1 MKLSLFAGMTVL
13 AVVSLLLGCG
23 GISGTP
29 VPQPPQ
35 EAAVAET
42 PTPTPTKPPSQ
53 TPTQLPATQPLP
65 TRTPTSIPESIL
77 PPTEIEKPT
86 APIPTPAQIVPAS
99 PAKPPESG
107 VKLEAAAR
115 RLGISVDALR
125 EALGPPPPDIGVAS
139 NKLGISVD
147 ALRRAMGL
155 PAPPEQPK
163 RPPSRPGGAFPN
175 LEAAARQLG
184 IGVEALREAL
194 GPPPPD
200 VPGASRKLGISPR
213 VLREALG
220 LPPKGR
226 GPGAGRREGMPS
238 PGATPMQ
245 PQPMATPV
253 APSAVPQPT
262 PAATATS
269 TPERTPAKSRV
280 VTGKYLMSFSSCETA
295 TTGCQDPRNHE
306 VYLAQSD
313 DGVSWSL
320 VPGWE
325 VYPGSV
331 PDVIRRGSTLY
342 VYDRQYVTKYD
353 LATDAQQ
360 VHWRG
365 PGGADPAKQVTV
377 EGLGQAGYVD
387 PSLILDDQGR
397 LVLFFMHGIIG
408 ADPAHCPPGEA
419 TCLKHFD
426 SATEVEGSDGKRFL
440 FDEGHRLTIAVGG
453 GDYRGASDP
462 DIFFDGSQYVLYISH
477 GAGTSVWTS
486 PTLRGVYIHTGDLSD
501 REGGV
506 PAGYFDTESGQYWTY
521 AHVNQGGVTVIRR
534 AVHTGL
540 TGMLAAGEW
549 SKVISAATL
558 GLSPT
563 RDTGS
568 PGIAINE

>member
-1 MKLSLFAGMTVL
+1 MDLEQTGQFGRSGQSINHPHSQTMAGGLSPNQRIYDLNDTATFGRSIGYDKRGPGSRSHSPRMP
-13 AVVSLLLGCG
+13 G
-23 GISGTP
+23 G
-29 VPQPPQ
+29 QPP
-35 EAAVAET
+35 
-42 PTPTPTKPPSQ
+42 
-53 TPTQLPATQPLP
+53 
-65 TRTPTSIPESIL
+65 
-77 PPTEIEKPT
+77 
-86 APIPTPAQIVPAS
+86 
-99 PAKPPESG
+99 
-107 VKLEAAAR
+107 
-115 RLGISVDALR
+115 
-125 EALGPPPPDIGVAS
+125 
-139 NKLGISVD
+139 
-147 ALRRAMGL
+147 
-155 PAPPEQPK
+155 
-163 RPPSRPGGAFPN
+163 
-175 LEAAARQLG
+175 
-184 IGVEALREAL
+184 
-194 GPPPPD
+194 PPPPD

-253 APSAVPQPT
+253 APSPVPQPT

-295 TTGCQDPRNHE
+295 TPGCQDPRNHE

-426 SATEVEGSDGKRFL
+426 SAPEVEGSDGKRFL

-453 GDYRGASDP
+453 GDYRGACACRAAPRCAS
-462 DIFFDGSQYVLYISH
+462 GKCRARSRASCKTRLTTISSSF
-477 GAGTSVWTS
+477 GRKYSTRW
-486 PTLRGVYIHTGDLSD
+486 RGDLMRGD
-501 REGGV
+501 VR
-506 PAGYFDTESGQYWTY
+506 PA
-521 AHVNQGGVTVIRR
+521 
-534 AVHTGL
+534 L
-540 TGMLAAGEW
+540 
-549 SKVISAATL
+549 
-558 GLSPT
+558 
-563 RDTGS
+563 
-568 PGIAINE
+568 